1 MKNRFTQ
8 GEWHAKD
15 GQIYSLETGKTHA
28 VIPYFDQNNEEQKA
42 NQNLIAVA
50 PELLEAIEKI
60 SNELAFGNYQGNRVN
75 DMLNLANSVIRKAQG
90 E

>member
-1 MKNRFTQ
+1 MESRFTQ
-8 GEWHAKD
+8 GEWQAKE

-42 NQNLIAVA
+42 NQNLIAA
-50 PELLEAIEKI
+50 SKDLLNCCIDTLRILELKPTYT
-60 SNELAFGNYQGNRVN
+60 NQYQR
-75 DMLNLANSVIRKAQG
+75 DKLKAVIQKAQG